1 MFVII
6 NYYYYYYYIII
17 IIIFR
22 VGREYRIYSKGIGG
36 KGKEGKKSCPK
47 YDKVRIGK
55 IFEKVY
61 QIKGRISSLPSHLI
75 HENCCWKWKPK
86 RLIIWKQISSHIIEP
101 KVRKWKSWWK
111 RKYLDI
117 RILIL
122 RQVIKSSS
130 KRHSSK
136 SILFRLYSS

>member
-36 KGKEGKKSCPK
+36 KGKEGKKSCPR
-47 YDKVRIGK
+47 YDKVRIGE

-61 QIKGRISSLPSHLI
+61 QIRGRICHLC
-75 HENCCWKWKPK
+75 HLLELSAMKTVVENDN
-86 RLIIWKQISSHIIEP
+86 QEAE
-101 KVRKWKSWWK
+101 
-111 RKYLDI
+111 
-117 RILIL
+117 
-122 RQVIKSSS
+122 
-130 KRHSSK
+130 
-136 SILFRLYSS
+136 

>member
-6 NYYYYYYYIII
+6 NYYYYYYYYIII
-17 IIIFR
+17 IFFFR

-75 HENCCWKWKPK
+75 HENCC
-86 RLIIWKQISSHIIEP
+86 
-101 KVRKWKSWWK
+101 
-111 RKYLDI
+111 
-117 RILIL
+117 
-122 RQVIKSSS
+122 
-130 KRHSSK
+130 
-136 SILFRLYSS
+136 